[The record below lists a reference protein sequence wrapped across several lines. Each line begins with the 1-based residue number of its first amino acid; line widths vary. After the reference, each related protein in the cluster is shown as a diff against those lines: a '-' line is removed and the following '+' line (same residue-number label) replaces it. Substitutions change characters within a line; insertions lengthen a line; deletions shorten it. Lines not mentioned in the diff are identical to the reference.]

1 MYAYS
6 LTAVDIQKVSRCPMS
21 SSGSGSRSG
30 TPDSFGII
38 DDRCVCALCAL
49 ALPRWR
55 LILCLPHAPCP
66 SGDDSD
72 IPIILGY
79 DCSLHE
85 YEVRATAKVAALLSA
100 LDDKVRWALRSPAAV
115 PH

>member
-1 MYAYS
+1 M
-6 LTAVDIQKVSRCPMS
+6 RP
-21 SSGSGSRSG
+21 R
-30 TPDSFGII
+30 P
-38 DDRCVCALCAL
+38 L

-55 LILCLPHAPCP
+55 LILCLPHAPCL

-79 DCSLHE
+79 DSSLHE

-115 PH
+115 PR